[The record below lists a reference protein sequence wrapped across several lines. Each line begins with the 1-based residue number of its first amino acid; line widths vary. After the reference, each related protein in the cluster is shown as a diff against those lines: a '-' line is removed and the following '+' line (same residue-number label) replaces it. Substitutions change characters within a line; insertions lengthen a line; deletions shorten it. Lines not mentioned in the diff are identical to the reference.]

1 MIPTIGELALIL
13 AFFFALIQGTL
24 PLVGIWKNKPGLAN
38 LGVPAARA
46 QFVLVV
52 LSFII
57 LDYSFYVNDFS
68 VLYVASTSNSNLP
81 LIYRLAA
88 IWGGHEGSMLLWV
101 TILAVWTMAVTLFA
115 NSLPASFRIRLISVM
130 GLVSVGF
137 LAFIL
142 FTSNP
147 FERLIP
153 AALDGRDLNP
163 LLQDPGMVFHPPVL
177 YMGYVGFSVAF
188 AFAIA
193 ALLDGSLDNKWARWT
208 RPWTTIAWVFL
219 TLGIAF
225 GSKWAY
231 YELGWGGWW
240 FWDAVEN
247 ASFMP
252 WLVGTALIHSLAVTE
267 KRGAFKVWTVL
278 LSICA
283 FSLSLLGTFLV
294 RSGVLTSV
302 HAFATDPSRGLFI
315 LLYLVI
321 VIGGALLLFAL
332 RAPNVGLGERFDVVS
347 RESFLLANN
356 VVLAAAASSVLLGT
370 MYPLLIDALGG
381 GKISVGPPYFDAVF
395 VAIMAP
401 GLFLMGL
408 GPLAKWK
415 KASLPE
421 IGTRLK
427 LAAVI
432 SVVSALLVPTMMGK
446 ISIMV
451 AVGVFMGAWVV
462 STTLILLFNRIQSRQ
477 ATSTGLINNLTG
489 VPLAFYGMLLAHL
502 GIGIFILGVTLVKG
516 YEHEEDLR
524 MEVNDVAKI
533 GDLSF
538 TFKGASKVKGPNYT
552 ASQGLFIVSANSKQ
566 IAVLKPEKRF
576 YPVQG
581 ATMTEADIA
590 PGVFK
595 DLYVS
600 LGEPLEKGAWSV
612 RIYIK
617 PFVQWVWAGCIIMA
631 LGGLMALLDRRYR
644 IKNNAAIVAPMTS
657 VAHEAF

>member
-1 MIPTIGELALIL
+1 MIPEIGQFSLIL
-13 AFFFALIQGTL
+13 AFCFALVQGIL
-24 PLVGIWKNKPGLAN
+24 PLVGVWKKQTRLAN
-38 LGVPAARA
+38 IVVPAARA
-46 QFVLVV
+46 QFA
-52 LSFII
+52 FILI
-57 LDYSFYVNDFS
+57 AFVCLDYSFYVNDFS
-68 VLYVASTSNSNLP
+68 VLYVASNSNSKLP
-81 LIYRLAA
+81 LTYRLAA
-88 IWGGHEGSMLLWV
+88 LWGGHEGSMLLWV
-101 TILAVWTMAVTLFA
+101 TILSIWTMAVTMFVK
-115 NSLPASFRIRLISVM
+115 NLPETFRIRLIAVM
-130 GLVSVGF
+130 GLVSIGF

-153 AALDGRDLNP
+153 AAMDGRDLNP

-193 ALLDGSLDNKWARWT
+193 ALLDGRLDITWARWT

-267 KRGAFKVWTVL
+267 KRDAFKVWTVL

-315 LLYLVI
+315 LIYLVI

-332 RAPNVGLGERFDVVS
+332 RAPNVGLGERFGVVS
-347 RESFLLANN
+347 RESMLLANN
-356 VVLAAAASSVLLGT
+356 VVLAAASGAVMLGT
-370 MYPLLIDALGG
+370 LYPLLMDALGA
-381 GKISVGPPYFDAVF
+381 GKISVGPPYFDTVF
-395 VAIMAP
+395 VAIMVP
-401 GLFLMGL
+401 GIFLLGI

-421 IGTRLK
+421 IGVRIRV
-427 LAAVI
+427 AAAI
-432 SVVSALLVPTMMGK
+432 SLLSAVLVPFIMGK
-446 ISIMV
+446 LTAMV
-451 AVGVFMGAWVV
+451 AIGVFMGVWVI
-462 STTLILLFNRIQSRQ
+462 STTLILLLNRVKARGM
-477 ATSTGLINNLTG
+477 AGANLLAALKAI
-489 VPLAFYGMLLAHL
+489 PLAFYGMLIAHL
-502 GIGIFILGVTLVKG
+502 GIGVFILGVTLVKG
-516 YEHEEDLR
+516 YETEQDLR
-524 MEVNDVAKI
+524 MDVNDIAKV
-533 GDLSF
+533 GNLVFRFD
-538 TFKGASKVKGPNYT
+538 GVKEITGPNYT
-552 ASQGLFIVSANSKQ
+552 SSQGTFVVSRDDKQ
-566 IAVLKPEKRF
+566 ITTLMPEKRF

-581 ATMTEADIA
+581 SVMTEADIKA
-590 PGVFK
+590 GVIR

-617 PFVQWVWAGCIIMA
+617 PFVQWIWAGCI
-631 LGGLMALLDRRYR
+631 LMAIGGILALSDRRYR
-644 IKNNAAIVAPMTS
+644 VANKKTMAEEGYLQG
-657 VAHEAF
+657 VEA

>member
-1 MIPTIGELALIL
+1 MIPSIGELALIL
-13 AFFFALIQGTL
+13 AFLLAIIQGTF
-24 PLVGIWKNKPGLAN
+24 PLIGVWKNKKSFIN
-38 LGVPAARA
+38 LTVPVARA
-46 QFVLVV
+46 QSALIILAFFVLG
-52 LSFII
+52 
-57 LDYSFYVNDFS
+57 YSFYVNDFS
-68 VLYVASTSNSNLP
+68 VLYVASTSNSQLP
-81 LIYRLAA
+81 TIYRLAA
-88 IWGGHEGSMLLWV
+88 VWGGHEGSMLLWV
-101 TILAVWTMAVTLFA
+101 TILSLWTIAVTMFA
-115 NSLPASFRIRLISVM
+115 KNLPDSFRIRLIAVM
-130 GLVSVGF
+130 GLISVGF

-147 FERLIP
+147 FDRLIP
-153 AALDGRDLNP
+153 AAVDGRDLNP

-193 ALLDGSLDNKWARWT
+193 ALLDGSLDNTWARWT

-321 VIGGALLLFAL
+321 VIGGALLLFAI
-332 RAPNVGLGERFDVVS
+332 RAPAVGLGEKFDVVS

-356 VVLAAAASSVLLGT
+356 VVLAAAAGSVLLGT
-370 MYPLLIDALGG
+370 MYPLLIDAIGG

-395 VAIMAP
+395 AAIMAP
-401 GLFLMGL
+401 GIFLMGL

-415 KASLPE
+415 KASMPE

-432 SVVSALLVPTMMGK
+432 SIVSAVLVPSVMGK
-446 ISIMV
+446 ITLML
-451 AVGVFMGAWVV
+451 AVGVFMGVWVL
-462 STTLILLFNRIQSRQ
+462 STTLILLQNRINSRQ
-477 ATSTGLINNLTG
+477 SASSSFIENIKGI
-489 VPLAFYGMLLAHL
+489 PLAFYGMLIAHF
-502 GIGIFILGVTLVKG
+502 GIGVFILGVTLVKG
-516 YEHEEDLR
+516 YETEQDLR
-524 MEVNDVAKI
+524 MEINDVAKVD
-533 GDLSF
+533 DLAF
-538 TFKGASKVKGPNYT
+538 VFRGAKEVKGPNYV
-552 ASQGLFIVSANSKQ
+552 ASQGTFEVNSGDKT
-566 IAVLKPEKRF
+566 IETLYPEKRF

-581 ATMTEADIA
+581 ATMTEADID

-600 LGEPLEKGAWSV
+600 LGEPLENGAWSV

-617 PFVQWVWAGCIIMA
+617 PFVQWIWAGCIIMA
-631 LGGLMALLDRRYR
+631 LGGLLALSDRRYR
-644 IKNNAAIVAPMTS
+644 AVEKTITTAKKS
-657 VAHEAF
+657 KK